1 MNSLNLC
8 KLPIVFSKAK
18 LRFGHKFS
26 QFIHKFKIG
35 ICWLLVLGSTSKFFP
50 INKEILGFLNVAL
63 ARLLIFP
70 NSWKRWKIKHFE
82 YKPRLHFQIFP
93 NSLKS
98 WEIGIFEVPLIS
110 YFVRLWGLSFRHS
123 MFVDKRVVPTLW
135 LNCQFSRKKKYSYSN
150 NNFVSV

>member
-1 MNSLNLC
+1 MKYLIHYMLSLKCEQPCFTYITYL
-8 KLPIVFSKAK
+8 FSKVK
-18 LRFGHKFS
+18 LRLGQKFS
-26 QFIHKFKIG
+26 QFIHRFNVG
-35 ICWLLVLGSTSKFFP
+35 IFLVLVLGCTSKFFP

-98 WEIGIFEVPLIS
+98 
-110 YFVRLWGLSFRHS
+110 
-123 MFVDKRVVPTLW
+123 
-135 LNCQFSRKKKYSYSN
+135 
-150 NNFVSV
+150 